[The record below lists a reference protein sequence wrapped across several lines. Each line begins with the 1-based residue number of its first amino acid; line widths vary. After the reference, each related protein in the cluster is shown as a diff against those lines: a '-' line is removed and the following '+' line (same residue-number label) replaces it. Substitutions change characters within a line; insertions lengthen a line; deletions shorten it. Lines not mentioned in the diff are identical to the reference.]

1 MPILNKYDSYYLDS
15 EKAPVKVDNT
25 FLDIF
30 YNFSDKSYWLV
41 SCFDGKSL
49 RHFNDVVPNH
59 ILQEIR
65 NNNITL
71 CIGAE
76 REPFIDVPET
86 IYDYL
91 IKELAIPAESI
102 LLLSVNA
109 KIDEVVDNIASVRNL
124 PKIKSQ
130 WICVYERWVSVSP
143 TSTLNTL
150 QLKEYPKKFL
160 SLNRRWRGCKL
171 SLISHLKTRN
181 LLDHGFVSLQTF
193 EGNTWDTFWERMM
206 QFQDSATKELFEQ
219 HKDEIINLPNLIL
232 DDMNPEDMNPVTN
245 TLDHYYLNSYFSV
258 VGGAIFYENELPNVA
273 ALCEKTF
280 KAIQKKHPFIL
291 MSTAKNLPLLHSMGY
306 KTFDGLIDESY
317 DNETDDNKR
326 MLMIVNEV
334 ERLCNLSDKELETFL
349 IGAKKIVDHNF
360 KNLYYRAFLPKVYKH
375 EESA

>member
-109 KIDEVVDNIASVRNL
+109 KIDEVIDNIASVRNL

-143 TSTLNTL
+143 TNILDTL
-150 QLKEYPKKFL
+150 QLKEYPKNFL

-193 EGNTWDTFWERMM
+193 EGKTWDNFWEHMM

-258 VGGAIFYENELPNVA
+258 VGGAIFYEKELPNVA
-273 ALCEKTF
+273 GLCEKTF
-280 KAIQKKHPFIL
+280 KAIQKRHPFIL
-291 MSTAKNLPLLHSMGY
+291 LSTAKNLPLLHSMGY

-334 ERLCNLSDKELETFL
+334 ERLCNLSGKELETFL
-349 IGAKKIVDHNF
+349 IGAKKIVEHNF